1 MYVANHNLSR
11 LDFFLS
17 RNRPGSPIT
26 FASVKHEN
34 KNTMK
39 TNPII
44 LLLLVVALFTTTSF
58 TTRTVANDNA
68 PERITFMLKNTLG
81 YHRMFRVEG
90 PGIVYDFTMGKRETI
105 PCNWPVGSKLYFSQD
120 GETTK
125 GLILT
130 VSATDEGKTL
140 VTDTGTTEQKR
151 EGVVERVVGYI
162 PGISFT
168 LRNPSL
174 LPQKITLISYK
185 PGENGNGTTGFM
197 MGPKGSK
204 SFTFP
209 AGTKLYLANSEE
221 VDVVMS
227 GKRIDSGKPFLVVKS
242 EDAGK
247 SFDVK

>member
-1 MYVANHNLSR
+1 VDSRYWWFWSLVYVANHNLSR

-90 PGIVYDFTMGKRETI
+90 PGIFRRRLETLGADFHD
-105 PCNWPVGSKLYFSQD
+105 SS
-120 GETTK
+120 
-125 GLILT
+125 GLDLGRT
-130 VSATDEGKTL
+130 RA
-140 VTDTGTTEQKR
+140 
-151 EGVVERVVGYI
+151 
-162 PGISFT
+162 
-168 LRNPSL
+168 
-174 LPQKITLISYK
+174 
-185 PGENGNGTTGFM
+185 GNSTC
-197 MGPKGSK
+197 
-204 SFTFP
+204 
-209 AGTKLYLANSEE
+209 
-221 VDVVMS
+221 
-227 GKRIDSGKPFLVVKS
+227 RHR
-242 EDAGK
+242 
-247 SFDVK
+247 